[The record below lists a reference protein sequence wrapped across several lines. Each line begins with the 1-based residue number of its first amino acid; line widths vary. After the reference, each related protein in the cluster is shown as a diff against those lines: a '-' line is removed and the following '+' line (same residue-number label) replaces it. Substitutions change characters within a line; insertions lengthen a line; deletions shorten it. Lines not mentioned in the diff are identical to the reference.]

1 MILIAWLL
9 AKGPM
14 RSANWAYGRSCS
26 VCTTWCV
33 AQLWCRALW
42 PSTTH
47 WQFPTLGAT
56 LGKVAQSRALAI
68 RLGNIH
74 TEKNSNLSAV
84 DLWIYPSSS
93 PFSQN
98 IVLRFNQ
105 NPRNLYILLITT
117 NYEKVWQH
125 IYQPQSILLCLL
137 SQATPIRM
145 LYCPDWTTF
154 LGLLLWG
161 ARSCLLSWA
170 WLPVA
175 LDFIPCVGGIASEE

>member
-1 MILIAWLL
+1 MVV
-9 AKGPM
+9 P
-14 RSANWAYGRSCS
+14 
-26 VCTTWCV
+26 
-33 AQLWCRALW
+33 ALCAPLGVW
-42 PSTTH
+42 PSCGAALYGHRQLIDNFLLWVPLWGKSRSREH
-47 WQFPTLGAT
+47 WPLGLAT
-56 LGKVAQSRALAI
+56 YTRK
-68 RLGNIH
+68 
-74 TEKNSNLSAV
+74 KNSILSTE

-93 PFSQN
+93 PFSHN
-98 IVLRFNQ
+98 IVLRLNQ
-105 NPRNLYILLITT
+105 KTRNLYILLITT
-117 NYEKVWQH
+117 NYEKLWQH
-125 IYQPQSILLCLL
+125 IYQPQSILRCLL